1 MSRKAKSK
9 AKMVEVPIYIS
20 LQDSDLD
27 KFLQSK
33 NNDVEGVTR
42 VFHSLRYPAFIMD
55 IPEPDTDEK

>member
-27 KFLQSK
+27 KFLQRN
-33 NNDVEGVTR
+33 NNDAEGVTR
-42 VFHSLRYPAFIMD
+42 VFHSLRYPAFTMEV
-55 IPEPDTDEK
+55 PEPDTDEK